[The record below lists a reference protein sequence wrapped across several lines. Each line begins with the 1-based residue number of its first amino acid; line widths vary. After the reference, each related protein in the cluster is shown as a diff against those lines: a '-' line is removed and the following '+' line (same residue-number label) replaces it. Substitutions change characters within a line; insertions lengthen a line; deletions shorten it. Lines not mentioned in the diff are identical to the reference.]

1 MTNSQKILNS
11 YNYSLKLREQFT
23 NSNPNPNMNSPLKPS
38 LLTQISPKKTS
49 KSCSHSRQ
57 ATLSEFDVAYQGS
70 ILTSGNC
77 SQIFEVAK
85 EQKSKYYTEVI
96 NNIFPESPIETYS
109 ATLKGRLSPKSKT
122 NFQKNN
128 IFK

>member
-1 MTNSQKILNS
+1 
-11 YNYSLKLREQFT
+11 
-23 NSNPNPNMNSPLKPS
+23 MNSPTKPS
-38 LLTQISPKKTS
+38 ILKQISPKKTS

-57 ATLSEFDVAYQGS
+57 ATLSEFDVAYQGTV
-70 ILTSGNC
+70 LTSGNC

-85 EQKSKYYTEVI
+85 EQKSKYYTNVI
-96 NNIFPESPIETYS
+96 TNFFPESPIETYS
-109 ATLKGRLSPKSKT
+109 LALKGRLSPKKT